1 MKRYVTSL
9 VIREM
14 KVKLNEI
21 TFQFTGTLK
30 INIVDSSTCYQECE
44 ATGTHKILG
53 ATENNS
59 TVYRKMNKQTVTY
72 SCSEIPPTNRNEWDY

>member
-30 INIVDSSTCYQECE
+30 INIIDNSTCYQECE

-53 ATENNS
+53 AMLVGVQIMQIFWRAARYILISLN
-59 TVYRKMNKQTVTY
+59 V
-72 SCSEIPPTNRNEWDY
+72 P